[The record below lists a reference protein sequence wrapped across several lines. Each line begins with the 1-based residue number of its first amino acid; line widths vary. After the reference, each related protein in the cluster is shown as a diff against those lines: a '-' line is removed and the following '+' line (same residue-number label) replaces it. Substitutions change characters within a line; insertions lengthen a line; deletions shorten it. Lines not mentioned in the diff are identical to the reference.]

1 MKPVTLILV
10 VLTTALLTA
19 CGNSQPSVQEVTI
32 EATDIAYSIHQIEVV
47 AGQPVKLTLK
57 DSGTLDHDFSILEI
71 PLVIDH
77 EAEEMPGHDMSNM
90 TAMGVEPQLHVATTA
105 GTSNTIEFT
114 PTKPGTYEFFCT
126 VAGHKEAGM
135 TGTLV
140 VKEP

>member
-1 MKPVTLILV
+1 MKPITLTLV
-10 VLTTALLTA
+10 VLAVVLLTA
-19 CGNSQPSVQEVTI
+19 CGNSRSNVQELTI
-32 EATDIAYSIHQIEVV
+32 EATDIAYSLNQIEVV

-57 DSGTLDHDFSILEI
+57 DNGSLDHDFSILEI
-71 PLVIDH
+71 PVVTTG
-77 EAEEMPGHDMSNM
+77 EAETMPGHDMSTM
-90 TAMGVEPQLHVATTA
+90 TDMGSGPQLHVAATA

-135 TGTLV
+135 IGTLV